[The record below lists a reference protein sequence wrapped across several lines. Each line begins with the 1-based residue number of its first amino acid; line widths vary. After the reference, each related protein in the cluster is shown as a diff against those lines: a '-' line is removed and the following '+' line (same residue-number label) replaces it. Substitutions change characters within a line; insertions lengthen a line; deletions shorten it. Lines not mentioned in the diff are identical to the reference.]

1 MSEFLPRNIIFDEE
15 VIKKLFIGAEKVYKA
30 VSATYGIGGKL
41 VGFEN
46 YSGTIWPKFTKDGV
60 SVAKQIILADQAEN
74 IGAMLLIQAAMKQ
87 LSDTGDGTTL
97 TVILAYEI
105 IKAGLKS
112 INSGINPTVLRQ
124 QIEKTTQLVI
134 ERLGINSEPV
144 TPKLLHNV
152 ATISCNNDEALG
164 NMIADAVLK
173 VGEFGIVTH
182 DKSKTGKTYAEY
194 SSGYE
199 FNYGIKWREFITNLS
214 KATLELENPLIL
226 VSDKTLS
233 WGNDINRIVQT
244 SKNRPLVI
252 ISDEFTEDGEAFQAI
267 LKGRKEGY
275 QIFNI
280 KTNINLP
287 IERKYLLADIA
298 AICGT
303 EVYGKEWVSFEE
315 SDFGTCKK
323 IVSAFNKTTIFGQD
337 AKRRIAELKAS
348 LSNIDDEY
356 EKDIAKKSI
365 ARLSGGMAV
374 IRVHA
379 PTETEQNELLDR
391 VDDAIRSC
399 KSAQEEGI
407 VNGGG
412 VALLQATSP
421 EFAEPDIIIEAIQ
434 KPIAK
439 LLSNANRKSD
449 LIIEKILK
457 GEAQGYNIFTGDTT
471 EETMIEQRIC
481 DPLKVIR
488 SALLNAVSVAI
499 ISLQTSVLITVD
511 KKEIK

>member
-1 MSEFLPRNIIFDEE
+1 
-15 VIKKLFIGAEKVYKA
+15 
-30 VSATYGIGGKL
+30 
-41 VGFEN
+41 
-46 YSGTIWPKFTKDGV
+46 
-60 SVAKQIILADQAEN
+60 
-74 IGAMLLIQAAMKQ
+74 
-87 LSDTGDGTTL
+87 
-97 TVILAYEI
+97 
-105 IKAGLKS
+105 
-112 INSGINPTVLRQ
+112 
-124 QIEKTTQLVI
+124 
-134 ERLGINSEPV
+134 
-144 TPKLLHNV
+144 
-152 ATISCNNDEALG
+152 
-164 NMIADAVLK
+164 
-173 VGEFGIVTH
+173 
-182 DKSKTGKTYAEY
+182 
-194 SSGYE
+194 
-199 FNYGIKWREFITNLS
+199 
-214 KATLELENPLIL
+214 
-226 VSDKTLS
+226 
-233 WGNDINRIVQT
+233 
-244 SKNRPLVI
+244 
-252 ISDEFTEDGEAFQAI
+252 
-267 LKGRKEGY
+267 
-275 QIFNI
+275 
-280 KTNINLP
+280 
-287 IERKYLLADIA
+287 
-298 AICGT
+298 
-303 EVYGKEWVSFEE
+303 
-315 SDFGTCKK
+315 
-323 IVSAFNKTTIFGQD
+323 
-337 AKRRIAELKAS
+337 
-348 LSNIDDEY
+348 
-356 EKDIAKKSI
+356 
-365 ARLSGGMAV
+365 MAV